1 VAGTTYSGGS
11 GSGGGSGKTVTT
23 NIGTLVGTIEIHT
36 TTLQEGA
43 AEVKRLVTQALLEA
57 VPSDL

>member
-1 VAGTTYSGGS
+1 M
-11 GSGGGSGKTVTT
+11 TT

-36 TTLQEGA
+36 TNLQVDA